1 MSASVLPLSAH
12 AEKTADFI
20 SNIIIYYFRT
30 NFKYKEHR
38 IFNIFKLPLDMR
50 PRFMIKYQCKI
61 LIPKEVGKMTEPIMI
76 KSIAILSAD

>member
-30 NFKYKEHR
+30 NFKHKTEQIQR

-50 PRFMIKYQCKI
+50 PRFMIK
-61 LIPKEVGKMTEPIMI
+61 
-76 KSIAILSAD
+76 

>member
-30 NFKYKEHR
+30 NFKHKNRADTNNIEFL
-38 IFNIFKLPLDMR
+38 IFFKLPLDMR
-50 PRFMIKYQCKI
+50 PRFMIK
-61 LIPKEVGKMTEPIMI
+61 
-76 KSIAILSAD
+76 